1 MTRPD
6 RMEAGIADLLNLLE
20 LEQLEV
26 NLFRG
31 ESRDVGSPQVF
42 GGQVLGQA
50 LSAASATVVRRV
62 VHSLHAYFL
71 RRGDFNA
78 PIVYQVDRSL
88 DGHSF
93 SNRRV
98 VAIQHGEQIFTMA
111 ASFQVIEEGL
121 DHQIDMPAVPSPE
134 ELPDQSAPPPEMA
147 RHMPERLKQYFAQPR
162 PFQFRLVP
170 DRGGEQHEAGRPEPA
185 RQVWFKAVGQLPDDE
200 RLHRNLLAYA
210 SDFFLL
216 GTSMLPH
223 GTEFAGRLVMA
234 SLDHAMWF
242 HRPLRV
248 DDWLLYAMESPSAS
262 GARGFARAEVFSRDG
277 RLVATIAQEGLVR
290 IKRGK

>member
-1 MTRPD
+1 MHT
-6 RMEAGIADLLNLLE
+6 GIADLLSLLE

-50 LSAASATVVRRV
+50 LSAASLTVTGRV

-88 DGHSF
+88 EGQSF

-98 VAIQHGEQIFTMA
+98 VAIQHGEQIFNMT
-111 ASFQVIEEGL
+111 ASFQVLEDGIE
-121 DHQIDMPAVPSPE
+121 HQIEMPAVPRPE
-134 ELPDQSAPPPEMA
+134 DLPDSTNPPQEMVK
-147 RHMPERLKQYFAQPR
+147 HMPERLKRFFEQPR

-170 DRGGEQHEAGRPEPA
+170 QSHESASSAPS
-185 RQVWFKAVGQLPDDE
+185 RQIWFKAYGELPDSE
-200 RLHRNLLAYA
+200 PLHRSLLAYA

-216 GTSMLPH
+216 GTATMHLGVSELD
-223 GTEFAGRLVMA
+223 GRLVMA

-248 DDWLLYAMESPSAS
+248 DDWLLYDMESPSAS
-262 GARGFARAEVFSRDG
+262 GARGFARAGVFCSDG
-277 RLVATIAQEGLVR
+277 RLVASTAQEGLVR
-290 IKRGK
+290 IKRGPPKG